1 MAFYQQSSED
11 DLVDLNLMHNV
22 DVRIGAGS
30 ERRYVPLRAPSCSF
44 QPIRSDSPNPVFPLQ
59 PVQGRFSCSP
69 VLYGHDVHPDEFN
82 NPMMATGRAAASQTQ
97 KSEATTKKVQTTKD
111 CRLDKRRNGRTTAG
125 VGPSSRIEEG
135 FD

>member
-97 KSEATTKKVQTTKD
+97 KSEATTKKVQTTERLSIGQEKKRKNY
-111 CRLDKRRNGRTTAG
+111 CRRGDR
-125 VGPSSRIEEG
+125 SSKN
-135 FD
+135 